1 MSDGFNSLEG
11 SRHHMQRYFSISE
24 EDAECCNGDAVDDAV
39 RVVIGEEASPERE
52 TVKRITGLDATSA
65 LIKGNLGPGCLNL
78 PHAFA
83 LTGWALGSFFFC
95 VVAIQGIYSMWL
107 LTYCKQLL
115 TDHGKD
121 GKTFMDLARLSL
133 GGFGQRL
140 VQIFLFI
147 LQTGVCCVFMSL
159 ISTNLQGAFN
169 AVGFVDVSSYTRTT
183 ILTLVLM
190 ALVLLRFIKNLRWL
204 SAIANSLMIIA
215 IFTAASAG
223 LTEIEQNS
231 QTLLPPK
238 AGSSSFEDMATFVSA
253 MFFAFEGIGLV
264 MPIENSFTAGYTD
277 PNDVRRANKRFRKW
291 LIFSMSIV
299 ASLFVFIGVTASI
312 GFPDIESGSVTDYL
326 VMRFGNPWYQVVN
339 GFVIVA
345 VLFTFPLQLTPA
357 VEVLD
362 EWFGPGCSPL
372 CCSPSSQGELI
383 QLGEVESEGRAPEEV
398 TTLNEGETFNAFP
411 DSIAAASSASLLRK
425 YEWVLRRWLM
435 VLGCAAVVNVV
446 SDLAALIS
454 LFGAFGQTGL
464 AAMPCLMHLNLQR
477 KGIAPKSMSLS
488 FLDVIILFF
497 CSLVMLTGCAF
508 SLQEIWREK
517 VV

>member
-1 MSDGFNSLEG
+1 MSDDSNNSIEG
-11 SRHHMQRYFSISE
+11 SRHVQRYFSISE
-24 EDAECCNGDAVDDAV
+24 EETEYRNDNAI
-39 RVVIGEEASPERE
+39 VIGDINEEGSSPERE

-78 PHAFA
+78 PHAFS
-83 LTGWALGSFFFC
+83 LTGWALGSFFFF
-95 VVAIQGIYSMWL
+95 VVATQGIYSMWL

-115 TDHGKD
+115 TDHGKN

-147 LQTGVCCVFMSL
+147 LQSGVCCVFMSL
-159 ISTNLQGAFN
+159 VSTNLQGAFN
-169 AVGFVDVSSYTRTT
+169 AVGYIDVSSYARTAIVT
-183 ILTLVLM
+183 FALM

-204 SAIANSLMIIA
+204 SAIANGLMIIA
-215 IFTAASAG
+215 ILTAASAG
-223 LTEIEQNS
+223 LTEIVQNS
-231 QTLLPPK
+231 KTLLPPK
-238 AGSSSFEDMATFVSA
+238 AASSSSLEDIATFVSA

-277 PNDVRRANKRFRKW
+277 PNDVRRANQKFRKW
-291 LIFSMSIV
+291 LICSMSIV

-312 GFPDIESGSVTDYL
+312 GFPDIDSGSVTDYL
-326 VMRFGNPWYQVVN
+326 VVRFGTPWYQIVN

-372 CCSPSSQGELI
+372 CCGPPLQGELR
-383 QLGEVESEGRAPEEV
+383 VESDESGLEV
-398 TTLNEGETFNAFP
+398 VALNEEETFDDEP
-411 DSIAAASSASLLRK
+411 DSIAAASQVCLCQT

-435 VLGCAAVVNVV
+435 VLGCAVVVNVV

-477 KGIAPKSMSLS
+477 HGIAPKNTIQTV
-488 FLDVIILFF
+488 LDVVILSF

-508 SLQEIWREK
+508 SLQKIWKEK
-517 VV
+517 IE

>member
-1 MSDGFNSLEG
+1 MSDDDSNNLES
-11 SRHHMQRYFSISE
+11 SRHHVQRYFSISE
-24 EDAECCNGDAVDDAV
+24 EDAEYLENEVDADI
-39 RVVIGEEASPERE
+39 VIGLGEEASPERE

-78 PHAFA
+78 PHAFS

-140 VQIFLFI
+140 VQIFLFV

-159 ISTNLQGAFN
+159 VSTNLQGAFN
-169 AVGFVDVSSYTRTT
+169 ALGFLDVSSYTRTT
-183 ILTLVLM
+183 IVTLSLM

-204 SAIANSLMIIA
+204 SAIANGLMIIA

-223 LTEIEQNS
+223 LVEIVQNS
-231 QTLLPPK
+231 KTLLPPK
-238 AGSSSFEDMATFVSA
+238 AASSSFQDMATFVSA

-264 MPIENSFTAGYTD
+264 MPIENSFTAGYID
-277 PNDVRRANKRFRKW
+277 PNDVRRANKKFRKW

-312 GFPDIESGSVTDYL
+312 GFPDIDSGSVTDYL
-326 VMRFGNPWYQVVN
+326 VVRFGNPWYQIVN

-372 CCSPSSQGELI
+372 CCSPSSQGELVV
-383 QLGEVESEGRAPEEV
+383 VESYERAPEVV
-398 TTLNEGETFNAFP
+398 TTLNEGETFHDEP
-411 DSIAAASSASLLRK
+411 DSIAAESPASLCRK

-435 VLGCAAVVNVV
+435 VLGCAVVVNVV

-477 KGIAPKSMSLS
+477 NGIAPKNIMQTVLDIVILS
-488 FLDVIILFF
+488 F
-497 CSLVMLTGCAF
+497 CSLVMLTGCSF
-508 SLQEIWREK
+508 SLQQIWKEK
-517 VV
+517 IR